1 MRINIITI
9 LSLLTLV
16 LSSCGTDKKH
26 FRLSG
31 QLLNLNQGEFL
42 IYSPDGAMAS
52 VDTLRIEGGRF
63 DIKPQCVK
71 EGVAIILTPSGA
83 EIPLFIKPGASL
95 EMEGDLSD
103 LSALKITD
111 TADNKLMNDFRKSSA
126 SHGSVLNEVI
136 TSLIQEHPSSP
147 VGVYLVRKYLVAS
160 AKPNLP
166 LARKLTNIM
175 HKEQEDNISLQALR
189 SMVNEMEKSA
199 VGAMLPS
206 FSLTTIDGRTI
217 SNNMLKK
224 GISVISLW
232 ATWDYESRQ
241 QINRLND
248 IANDNDGAL
257 TVVAVSIDSS
267 ADIVKR
273 SLGNNTTPCYHVCD
287 NLMTEGKLPRL
298 LSIQQ
303 TMDAVIIIDG
313 RITERSLYGEPLYD
327 KVKELLNKD
336 KK

>member
-63 DIKPQCVK
+63 DISPQCVK

-95 EMEGDLSD
+95 EMEGDVSD
-103 LSALKITD
+103 LSALKITG
-111 TADNKLMNDFRKSSA
+111 TADNKLMNEFRKSSA
-126 SHGSVLNEVI
+126 TKGSALSEVI

-147 VGVYLVRKYLVAS
+147 VGIYLVRKYLVAS
-160 AKPNLP
+160 SKPDLK
-166 LARKLTNIM
+166 LASELTNLM
-175 HKEQEDNISLQALR
+175 DKEQEDNISLQSLR
-189 SMVNEMEKSA
+189 SMVNEMQKSA
-199 VGAMLPS
+199 IGATLPS
-206 FSLTTIDGRTI
+206 FTIKTIDDRTI
-217 SNNMLKK
+217 SNEKLKK
-224 GISVISLW
+224 GVSVISLW

-248 IANDNDGAL
+248 ISNDNDGAL
-257 TVVAVSIDSS
+257 TVIAVSIDSS
-267 ADIVKR
+267 SDIVNR
-273 SLGNNTTPCYHVCD
+273 SLGNSISQCYHVCD
-287 NLMTEGKLPRL
+287 GLMTDGKLPRL
-298 LSIQQ
+298 LSMQQ
-303 TMDAVIIIDG
+303 TMDALIIVDG

-327 KVKELLNKD
+327 KVKEMLGKNK
-336 KK
+336 K